1 MGLNPIEASK
11 NITEKYLRYIK
22 TTFFIKNRAFRDLFE
37 KELTPENF
45 SKGPYLDFIGSF
57 KHRETL
63 RELIDSGILN
73 KGFLK
78 LFKNQPSRLNMQL
91 YLHQQ
96 KAIHKAVRE
105 DNDLVISTGTGSGKT
120 ESFLYPIFNHLLE
133 EKVNGT
139 LCPGVRAL
147 LIYPMNALA
156 NDQIKRLR
164 TLLKDYPDIT
174 FGAYTGETEYKKDD
188 AEEAFKSL
196 NENQPILDNEIL
208 SRDEMKE
215 SPPNILITNYAMLEY
230 LMLRP
235 ADNIFFN
242 GQYAKYWKYVVLD
255 EAHTY
260 NGATGIEVSM
270 LLRRLKHLLED
281 NQKIR
286 FFLTSAT
293 LGTEEEKDQIVE
305 FATNLCADEPFSEE
319 NVIMAERQ
327 ELHETGREK
336 QYPSNVYKELV
347 AGINNK
353 ANLEAIKEIVKTYDG
368 EFSSQATE
376 INHFLYDF
384 LIQDRFYYVLRDL
397 FKRDSMEIREISKVA
412 YISEEVIVNFVFL
425 ASKAEKNESKLLDA
439 RYHMFL
445 KSLEGVYVTFGDKK
459 RLSVFPE
466 EKVNVDGEEIR
477 YFKISVC
484 KYCGQIY
491 LSGLINEEGYFEQKK
506 ENEYKGKNNFYMV
519 LEDRE
524 ELNLENDEDFQWDKK
539 KNTQLFTLCTKC
551 GKAENSRAINGN
563 MCNCDKKYH
572 KQVLEIVPEKKI
584 IHSCYSCGTI
594 LPKANILRQFYLGQ
608 EAAASVIASS
618 LYEEIPSQ
626 REYVETK
633 PIIIPKGFLG
643 DVEDKYITKEQ
654 KGIEKLSK
662 QLLVF
667 SDSRQQAAYF
677 NSYFDVTY
685 NNLLRRRLLIET
697 VKKLTEGNPKLVTDG
712 IDMETLFETLSLVLV
727 QNEIVNNKQSKKEAW
742 KTILYEIS
750 SRDRNSLENLGLL
763 SFQVNP
769 YIPDAGKIIDD
780 FLEEDALTIQRV
792 LAESFKKYCILDFPL
807 RGEMQPDDRKYY
819 LFSEYETSMTLE
831 GSDSKSCMS
840 WLPKRG
846 SNSRV
851 DYIKKTRENKSEKE
865 INGFLE
871 GIWKYVFEP
880 QNYIVS
886 SSHDLQKYK
895 MDIRK
900 FKAFPSLN
908 GEIQWYRCD
917 KCGRL
922 TANNINNVCPTF
934 NCKGTLK
941 KYDPHEEMKD
951 NHYKNLYQSMQI
963 SKMKIKEHTA
973 QLSTKTA
980 KEYQEQF
987 IKKEINV
994 LSCST
999 TFEMGVD
1006 VGELE
1011 TVFMKNMPPT
1021 PANYIQRAGRSG
1033 RKKDSAA
1040 YALTYCRLSSHDLTY
1055 FNKPKEM
1062 INGIITAPKFK
1073 IQNKKIIKRHV
1084 NAAIIAAFWKKYP
1097 ELFDRVG
1104 TFFEEENFNKLMDFI
1119 EHMESDLLSYIH
1131 SFVPETERA
1140 QIEGWIEELKSEN
1153 SLLVKERE
1161 SYLTEIDELETDRKI
1176 RFEKR
1181 LRVDKIDQYIRKMEN
1196 QNLLT
1201 FLSRKNIIPK
1211 YGFPVDTVELITTFY
1226 NLDKNYIQSSRL
1238 SLQRDLMIAVSEYAP
1253 GSEVIADGKIYRSQ
1267 YIKRPPKQ
1275 DEIWDSYDFGL
1286 CTNGKCGNLNIRRHN
1301 TGTKKFK
1308 ECPICG
1314 SKVRYINTFII
1325 PQYGFII
1332 SPVIEDAQTKKPEK
1346 TYIGEIHYLGDKS
1359 ELRETK
1365 EAKAFRFGN
1374 YSVKLQSTS
1383 DDELVIINTSDF
1395 YVCHKCG
1402 YAEADKEKKH
1412 NGDPF
1417 IEVPNKDM
1425 HKTPYGRD
1433 CDNKKL
1439 YRRTLGHKFK
1449 TDVAIITVNDWLD
1462 RDKALSILYALLE
1475 GVSKFLNIERNDIS
1489 GTIKYNK
1496 ISSGDWETRFVLFD
1510 TVPGGAGHV
1519 RRIGESDENLFKK
1532 MLEISLSIVEQCTCG
1547 KNSDGDTACYN
1558 CLCNYYNQKYHDILK
1573 RSYAIDFLKSL
1584 LQYKVKIPMQMK

>member
-22 TTFFIKNRAFRDLFE
+22 TTFFIKDKAFMELFE
-37 KELTPENF
+37 NALTPENF

-57 KHRETL
+57 KHGNKL
-63 RELIDSGILN
+63 RELIEAGVLN
-73 KGFLK
+73 KGFFH
-78 LFKNQPSRLNMQL
+78 LFKNQHSRLDMQL

-96 KAIHKAVRE
+96 KAIEKAIQG
-105 DNDLVISTGTGSGKT
+105 NNLVISTGTGSGKT

-133 EKVNGT
+133 EKENGT

-164 TLLKDYPDIT
+164 TLLRDYPDIT
-174 FGAYTGETEYKKDD
+174 FGAYTGETQHHKNKAIDTFEK
-188 AEEAFKSL
+188 L
-196 NENQPILDNEIL
+196 NKGQPILENEIL

-235 ADNIFFN
+235 ADNVFFN
-242 GQYAKYWKYVVLD
+242 GPYAKYWKYIVLD

-270 LLRRLKHLLED
+270 LLRRLKHLLQG
-281 NQKIR
+281 NHRIR

-293 LGTEEEKDQIVE
+293 LGTKEEKDQIAE
-305 FATNLCADEPFSEE
+305 FASDLCANETFSQE
-319 NVIMAERQ
+319 NIIMAERQ
-327 ELHETGREK
+327 KIQETGGAK
-336 QYPSNVYKELV
+336 SYPCKLYKELV
-347 AGINNK
+347 ERIK
-353 ANLEAIKEIVKTYDG
+353 KEEDLEVIKNIVTSYDKD
-368 EFSSQATE
+368 FSSQETKV
-376 INHFLYDF
+376 NQYLYEF

-397 FKRDSMEIREISKVA
+397 FKRDSMEIREITKAVDIA
-412 YISEEVIVNFVFL
+412 EEDIVNFVFL

-491 LSGLINEEGYFEQKK
+491 LSGLINEEGYFEQKQ

-524 ELNLENDEDFQWDKK
+524 EANLENDEDFQWDKK
-539 KNTQLFTLCTKC
+539 KNTQLYTLCTKC
-551 GKAENSRAINGN
+551 GKAEKVEAINPD
-563 MCNCDKKYH
+563 MCNCNKKYH
-572 KQVLEIVPEKKI
+572 KTVLEIVPDKKI
-584 IHSCYSCGTI
+584 IHSCYSCGATI
-594 LPKANILRQFYLGQ
+594 SRANILRQFYLGQ

-618 LYEEIPSQ
+618 LYEEIPAQ
-626 REYVETK
+626 KEYIEK
-633 PIIIPKGFLG
+633 KRIKIPKDLFGEE
-643 DVEDKYITKEQ
+643 EDEYKTKEE
-654 KGIEKLSK
+654 KRIEKISK

-677 NSYFDVTY
+677 ASYFDVTY
-685 NNLLRRRLLIET
+685 NHLLRRRLLIES
-697 VKKLTEGNPKLVTDG
+697 VKQLIDENPASVTDG
-712 IDMETLFETLSLVLV
+712 IDIEILAKTLAIVLTKKEV
-727 QNEIVNNKQSKKEAW
+727 VKDKFSEKEAW

-763 SFQVNP
+763 SFQVDE
-769 YIPDAGKIIDD
+769 YIPSSGKKQIFDYW
-780 FLEEDALTIQRV
+780 EEDALTIQRV
-792 LAESFKKYCILDFPL
+792 LADSFKKYCILDFPL
-807 RGEMQPDDRKYY
+807 KDKMQSEDRKYY
-819 LFSEYETSMTLE
+819 LFSEYEMSMALE
-831 GSDSKSCMS
+831 GSSSNSCKS
-840 WLPKRG
+840 WIPKRG
-846 SNSRV
+846 SNSRT
-851 DYIKKTRENKSEKE
+851 DYLKKTRNKSKE
-865 INGFLE
+865 EIKTFLE
-871 GIWKYVFEP
+871 GVWKGLFV
-880 QNYIVS
+880 NKGYIVS
-886 SSHDLQKYK
+886 KSHESEKYK
-895 MDIRK
+895 MYIRK
-900 FKAFPSLN
+900 FKVFSSHN

-917 KCGRL
+917 KCGKL
-922 TANNINNVCPTF
+922 TVNNINDVCPTF
-934 NCKGTLK
+934 NCKGVLE
-941 KYDPHEEMKD
+941 KYDPHEEMKN
-951 NHYKNLYQSMQI
+951 NHYKNLYLNMRI
-963 SKMKIKEHTA
+963 SDMKIKEHTA
-973 QLSTKTA
+973 QLNTKIA

-1084 NAAIIAAFWKKYP
+1084 NAAIIAAFWKRYP

-1104 TFFEEENFNKLMDFI
+1104 TFFEEKNFNKLKYFI
-1119 EHMESDLLSYIH
+1119 EHMAPSLRSYIRE
-1131 SFVPETERA
+1131 FVPETESS

-1161 SYLTEIDELETDRKI
+1161 SYLIEIEELEKDKQI
-1176 RFEKR
+1176 RFEKGS
-1181 LRVDKIDQYIRKMEN
+1181 RVDKINQYIRKMKN

-1253 GSEVIADGKIYRSQ
+1253 GSEVIADGKIYKSQ

-1275 DEIWDSYDFGL
+1275 DEIWDSYDFGI
-1286 CTNGKCGNLNIRRHN
+1286 CTNSKCRNLNIRKHI
-1301 TGTKKFK
+1301 TGGKKFK

-1332 SPVIEDAQTKKPEK
+1332 SPEIEEAQTKKPEK

-1359 ELRETK
+1359 ELK
-1365 EAKAFRFGN
+1365 DSKVFQFGN
-1374 YSVKLQSTS
+1374 SQIKLKSTS

-1402 YAEADKEKKH
+1402 YAESDKEKKH
-1412 NGDPF
+1412 QGDQV
-1417 IEVPNKDM
+1417 IERK
-1425 HKTPYGRD
+1425 HKTPYGRL

-1449 TDVAIITVNDWLD
+1449 TDVAIITVDDYLEK
-1462 RDKALSILYALLE
+1462 DKAFSNLYALLE
-1475 GVSKFLNIERNDIS
+1475 GISKFLNIERNDIS
-1489 GTIKYNK
+1489 GTVKYNR
-1496 ISSGDWETRFVLFD
+1496 IARGIWETDFVLFD

-1519 RRIGESDENLFKK
+1519 RRIGESDQHQIRK
-1532 MLEISLSIVEQCTCG
+1532 MLKMSLNVVEQCTCG
-1547 KNSDGDTACYN
+1547 KDSDGDTACYN

-1573 RSYAIDFLKSL
+1573 RRYPIKFLNSL
-1584 LQYKVKIPMQMK
+1584 LQ